1 MTFILFA
8 SLAYGEA
15 QFTNLKLGE
24 PAPFNGRLL
33 NDEALATLIVNQE
46 SIEEACAIEIDYEL
60 EKAKAKWNYD
70 FEIMKISL
78 EGKLERSVALAQAQ
92 QQEIEYLRA
101 QHKPSRTFL
110 WVSTG
115 FLVGTG
121 TSLAIYSIV
130 ENQND

>member
-15 QFTNLKLGE
+15 QFTNLKVGE

-33 NDEALATLIVNQE
+33 NDEALATLVVNQD

-60 EKAKAKWNYD
+60 DVAKAKWNYD
-70 FEIMKISL
+70 FEIMKIGL
-78 EGKLERSVALAQAQ
+78 EGKLERSEARVQSQ
-92 QQEIEYLRA
+92 QEEIEYLRA

>member
-1 MTFILFA
+1 
-8 SLAYGEA
+8 
-15 QFTNLKLGE
+15 
-24 PAPFNGRLL
+24 
-33 NDEALATLIVNQE
+33 
-46 SIEEACAIEIDYEL
+46 
-60 EKAKAKWNYD
+60 
-70 FEIMKISL
+70 MKISL

>member
-1 MTFILFA
+1 MLLA
-8 SLAYGEA
+8 SIAYGEA
-15 QFTNLKLGE
+15 QFTNLKVGE

-33 NDEALATLIVNQE
+33 NDEALATLVVNQE
-46 SIEEACAIEIDYEL
+46 SIEEACQIEVDYEL
-60 EKAKAKWNYD
+60 EKAQAKWNYD
-70 FEIMKISL
+70 FELMKIGL
-78 EGKLERSVALAQAQ
+78 EGKLERSEARVQSQ
-92 QQEIEYLRA
+92 QEEIEYLRA

>member
-15 QFTNLKLGE
+15 QFANLKVGE

-33 NDEALATLIVNQE
+33 NDEALATLVVNQD

-60 EKAKAKWNYD
+60 DVAKAKWNYD
-70 FEIMKISL
+70 FEIMRIGL
-78 EGKLERSVALAQAQ
+78 EGKLERSEARIQSQ
-92 QQEIEYLRA
+92 QEEIEYLRA

-130 ENQND
+130 ESQND